1 MSAPKKKLT
10 IYLEDD
16 LARALDVDARLRGL
30 PVTRAAADAMRR
42 IYLDQTD
49 PAVADTVK
57 VRLDRVEKREIVRA
71 REIAIIKETLLLFIR
86 VWLEHNPA
94 PDEDT
99 IDAVHAVA
107 ERRFQSFLELL
118 AESLAPGRTLFAGA
132 PHGHSEGH
140 VEARSEAGDMRQ
152 PILNGSGAAEAA
164 S

>member
-1 MSAPKKKLT
+1 MSARPKRKLT

-42 IYLDQTD
+42 IYLDEKD

-57 VRLDRVEKREIVRA
+57 MRLDRVEKREVVRA
-71 REIAIIKETLLLFIR
+71 REIAIVKETILLFIR

-94 PDEDT
+94 PDEET
-99 IDAVHAVA
+99 LPATHALA

-118 AESLAPGRTLFAGA
+118 AESLQPGRTLFAA
-132 PHGHSEGH
+132 TPHGRQER
-140 VEARSEAGDMRQ
+140 RS
-152 PILNGSGAAEAA
+152 NGADAESDAHP
-164 S
+164 

>member
-1 MSAPKKKLT
+1 GISMSARAKRKLT

-42 IYLDQTD
+42 IYLDEKD

-57 VRLDRVEKREIVRA
+57 MRLDRVEKREVVRA
-71 REIAIIKETLLLFIR
+71 REITIVKETLLLFIR

-94 PDEDT
+94 PDED
-99 IDAVHAVA
+99 ILEAVHAVA

-118 AESLAPGRTLFAGA
+118 AESLQPGRTLFAAA
-132 PHGHSEGH
+132 PHG
-140 VEARSEAGDMRQ
+140 RQ
-152 PILNGSGAAEAA
+152 ERNCADTQAETAQ
-164 S
+164 